1 MNSKQY
7 IPSVFHGKWR
17 IPERDEFMWPVSEY
31 QECMGTLYYDEG
43 KPLRLKVYHEPKQGV
58 ISSMYH
64 HYNVIWGKDANG
76 YEFTLF
82 NASMNNSMEEDPQTI
97 DFSKMEFTIDY
108 VILGRHVKSMDEPVF
123 DICTIKFP
131 FLRNWAFQDN
141 RDPARN
147 GNIISCNLDLNK
159 GNPFLETEIENGI
172 KITLLPIGTETV
184 SCSRGRIRDSMSII
198 KTDLLPPA
206 IGRFGIKLLL
216 SCLLPNT
223 P

>member
-43 KPLRLKVYHEPKQGV
+43 KPLRLEVYHEPKQGV

-64 HYNVIWGKDANG
+64 HYDVIWGKDANG

-184 SCSRGRIRDSMSII
+184 SCSRGRIKD
-198 KTDLLPPA
+198 
-206 IGRFGIKLLL
+206 
-216 SCLLPNT
+216 
-223 P
+223 